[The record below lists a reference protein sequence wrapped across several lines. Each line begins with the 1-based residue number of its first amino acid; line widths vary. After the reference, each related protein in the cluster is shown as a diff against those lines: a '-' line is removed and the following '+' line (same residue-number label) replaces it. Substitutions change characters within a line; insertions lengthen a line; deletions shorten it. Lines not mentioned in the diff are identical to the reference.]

1 MNGAKMIYT
10 EITHDI
16 RVIVKPVFIEQES
29 DLISKRFVFAYH
41 VTIENMGLEPVQLM
55 RRQWYITDSNGESH
69 EVNGDGVIGKQPII
83 NPGEA
88 HNYNSFCV
96 LKSFEGSME
105 GYYEMQKDD
114 GSTLKV
120 TIPRFLLKSHMLN

>member
-29 DLISKRFVFAYH
+29 DLISKRFVFTYH

-114 GSTLKV
+114 GSSLKV

>member
-120 TIPRFLLKSHMLN
+120 TIPRFLMKSHMLN

>member
-55 RRQWYITDSNGESH
+55 RRQWYITDSSGESH